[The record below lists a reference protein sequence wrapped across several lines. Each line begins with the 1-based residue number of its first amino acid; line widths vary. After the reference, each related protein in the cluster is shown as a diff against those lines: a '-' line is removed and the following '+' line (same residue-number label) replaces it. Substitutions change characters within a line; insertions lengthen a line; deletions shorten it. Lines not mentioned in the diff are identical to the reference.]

1 MTVASTS
8 GPRTIRPAA
17 LDARPILLVIGI
29 LLTTLGGAMALPAL
43 YDAAAANPDWMVFL
57 ASASITGFFGITLT
71 LMTWGSAGTLTLKQA
86 FVLVPASWLALV
98 AFGAIPFAFSELEL
112 SYTDAFF
119 ESMSGITTT
128 GSTVI
133 TGLDTAPPGILL
145 WRSLL
150 QWLGGIGIIVM
161 AVSIL
166 PMLQIGGMQM
176 FKVEAFDTP
185 EKVLPSAAALAG
197 SITVVY
203 VAFTFVT
210 AIVLWL
216 AGMTFFDAVN
226 HAMTTIATG
235 GYSTRDAS
243 VDHYDSALIHYIIV
257 AGMIAGSLPFV
268 LYIQAFRGKLTPLL
282 MDRQVRVFLVVV
294 GAATAMMALYQ
305 ASQGIGGS
313 IEQQFRD
320 ALFNVV
326 SVLTGTGYATQNYS
340 AWGPFALSVFLVL
353 MFIGGCSGST
363 SCGLKVF
370 RVQIIA
376 AQCLSHLRRL
386 IYPHGVF
393 VPHYNRR
400 AIPESVSASVMSFF
414 FLYIACFGGLAI
426 ALTFTGLS
434 PLTAIS
440 SAATAIA
447 NVGPGL
453 GTEVGPSTNFSGIPD
468 AAKWLMAAGMLIG
481 RLELFTVLI
490 LFSPVF
496 WRS

>member
-1 MTVASTS
+1 MTAPTAA
-8 GPRTIRPAA
+8 GPRTVRPAGF
-17 LDARPILLVIGI
+17 DVRPILLVVGI
-29 LLTTLGGAMALPAL
+29 LLTTLGAAMALPAL
-43 YDAAAANPDWMVFL
+43 YDAAVAHPDWRVFL
-57 ASASITGFFGITLT
+57 ASAIVTCFFGITLT

-98 AFGAIPFAFSELEL
+98 AFGAVPFLFSELDL

-119 ESMSGITTT
+119 ESMSGLTTT

-133 TGLDTAPPGILL
+133 SGLDTAPPGLLL

-166 PMLQIGGMQM
+166 PILQVGGMQL

-185 EKVLPSAAALAG
+185 EKVLPSAASLAG

-203 VAFTFVT
+203 VGFTAAT
-210 AIVLWL
+210 AMVLWA
-216 AGMTFFDAVN
+216 AGMTFFDAIN

-243 VDHYDSALIHYIIV
+243 VGHYDSALIHYAVI
-257 AGMIAGSLPFV
+257 AGMIIGSLPFV
-268 LYIQAFRGKLTPLL
+268 LYIQVFRGKASPLFR
-282 MDRQVRVFLVVV
+282 DSQVRTFLAILAV
-294 GAATAMMALYQ
+294 AALVMTAYQ
-305 ASQGIGGS
+305 YARGLEGGG
-313 IEQQFRD
+313 EVLFRD

-326 SVLTGTGYATQNYS
+326 SVMTGTGYATQNFS
-340 AWGPFALSVFLVL
+340 AWGPLALSVFFVL

-363 SCGLKVF
+363 SCGLKIF
-370 RVQIIA
+370 RVQVIA
-376 AQCLSHLRRL
+376 AQAMSHLRRL

-393 VPHYNRR
+393 IPHYNRR
-400 AIPESVSASVMSFF
+400 AIPESVAASVMSFF
-414 FLYIACFGGLAI
+414 FLYIACFGALAIGLTLTGLAPI
-426 ALTFTGLS
+426 
-434 PLTAIS
+434 TAIS
-440 SAATAIA
+440 SAATSIA

-453 GTEVGPSTNFSGIPD
+453 GPEVGPAANFAALPD
-468 AAKWLMAAGMLIG
+468 AAKWLMAAGMLVG

-490 LFSPVF
+490 LFSRVF